1 MEKHEINNINKRVV
15 DESRD
20 IPVVDMIPLV
30 IEEFD
35 VLWIIQNI
43 GCGAFLIEKR
53 RWKKTL
59 IDYVYK
65 DQLL

>member
-43 GCGAFLIEKR
+43 GCGSFLIEKR